1 MTELEKA
8 KRVLLRKTG
17 QAIADFSMIQDKD
30 RIMVCLSGGK
40 DSFTLLELLRLLQQR
55 APVQFEL
62 IAVNLDQKQPGFPED
77 VMPRYLESIGQEYRI
92 LTQDTYSIVKEKIA
106 AGKTSCSLCSR
117 LRRGI
122 LYNAAVKLRCNKIAL
137 GHHAGDILET
147 LLLNLFFEGTL
158 KGMPPVLQSD
168 DGRNVVIR
176 PMAYCPEQEIIR
188 FADLMAFPVIPC
200 NLCGSQPRL
209 QRKRIK
215 QLITDLEQEI
225 PNIRSSMLGALAHVR
240 PSHLLDRAL
249 FDFQR
254 LGAEKGDLKAEL
266 DQAIGAGQKLRRR
279 SRGN

>member
-8 KRVLLRKTG
+8 RRALLRKTG
-17 QAIADFSMIQDKD
+17 QAIADFSMIQAGD

-40 DSFTLLELLRLLQQR
+40 DSFTLLELLRNLQQR
-55 APVQFEL
+55 APVEFEL
-62 IAVNLDQKQPGFPED
+62 MAVNLNQKQPGFPEE

-106 AGKTSCSLCSR
+106 VGKTSCALCSR

-137 GHHAGDILET
+137 GHHADDILET

-158 KGMPPVLQSD
+158 KGMPPVLESD

-176 PMAYCPEQEIIR
+176 PMACCTEQEIIR

-209 QRKRIK
+209 QRKRLK
-215 QLITDLEQEI
+215 QLIGHLEHEI

-240 PSHLLDRAL
+240 PSHLLDRTL
-249 FDFQR
+249 FDFKKFR
-254 LGAEKGDLKAEL
+254 GNVKAEL
-266 DQAIGAGQKLRRR
+266 DQAVGAMEKPKIKR
-279 SRGN
+279 